1 MNRIPEKPRLLKIL
15 KDDGFNVP
23 DFYFISGEDFDE
35 GDFLELQEFLN
46 RSCTSFKVIVRSAH
60 PQEDRFKGGTFDSLE
75 TNCDITGVQYARN
88 RITKLARHAKR
99 LNILRQQKFNGAP
112 QIDIDQMGIM
122 VMQYIEGLQVMAKQ
136 LGDQWEFGISGF
148 AKEKVPVESYI
159 TRRPPD
165 ERLLE
170 LSDTIQRYLGFRCEI
185 EYILDY
191 SGVIHV
197 VQARDI
203 SLIDLLEQNRFEQ
216 TLRLDGIRR
225 LRKRNNYRERVIY
238 AMDNPSI
245 YERIMAMSSE
255 LLREQERVE
264 EKFGKILKVIE
275 EYEQELEQFSLKYQY
290 YAVLGLKIR
299 IPDELFHKAS
309 HCLNELPDYQ
319 ARLTQVLLE
328 NQYQIDY
335 FLSEANTILAKD
347 RLHLNLC
354 THAAY
359 GVDSVR
365 NPLWFIHWT
374 PEHHD
379 AVVNQF
385 RKLGFKTKDMIG
397 IEISPEER
405 PMVYRL

>member
-309 HCLNELPDYQ
+309 HCLDELPDYQ

-335 FLSEANTILAKD
+335 FLSEADTILAKD

>member
-99 LNILRQQKFNGAP
+99 LNILRQQRFNGAP
-112 QIDIDQMGIM
+112 QIDIDQMGIV

-245 YERIMAMSSE
+245 YERILAMSSE

-335 FLSEANTILAKD
+335 FLSEADTILAKD

>member
-170 LSDTIQRYLGFRCEI
+170 LSDTIQRHLGFRCEI

-238 AMDNPSI
+238 TMDNPSI

-275 EYEQELEQFSLKYQY
+275 EYEQELEQFSLKYQH

-335 FLSEANTILAKD
+335 FLSEADTILAKD

>member
-99 LNILRQQKFNGAP
+99 LNILRQQRFNGAP
-112 QIDIDQMGIM
+112 QIDIDQMGIV

-238 AMDNPSI
+238 TMDNPSI

-335 FLSEANTILAKD
+335 FLSEADTILAKD

>member
-112 QIDIDQMGIM
+112 QIDIDQMGIV

-170 LSDTIQRYLGFRCEI
+170 LSDTIQRHLGFRCEI

-335 FLSEANTILAKD
+335 FLSEADTILAKD

>member
-1 MNRIPEKPRLLKIL
+1 MNKIPEKPRLLGIL
-15 KDDGFNVP
+15 KDAGFNVP

-75 TNCDITGVQYARN
+75 TNCDIMGVQYARN

-99 LNILRQQKFNGAP
+99 LNILRQQRFKGAP

-170 LSDTIQRYLGFRCEI
+170 LSDTIQRHLGFRCEI

-335 FLSEANTILAKD
+335 FLSEADTILAKD

>member
-99 LNILRQQKFNGAP
+99 LNILRQQRFNGAP
-112 QIDIDQMGIM
+112 QIDIDQMGIV

-170 LSDTIQRYLGFRCEI
+170 LSDTIQRHLGFRCEI

-238 AMDNPSI
+238 TMDNPSI

-335 FLSEANTILAKD
+335 FLSEADTILAKD

>member
-99 LNILRQQKFNGAP
+99 LNILRQQRFNGAP
-112 QIDIDQMGIM
+112 QIDIDQMGIV

-203 SLIDLLEQNRFEQ
+203 SLIDLLEQNRFKQ

-335 FLSEANTILAKD
+335 FLSEADTILAKD

>member
-99 LNILRQQKFNGAP
+99 LNILRQQRFNGAP

-170 LSDTIQRYLGFRCEI
+170 LSDTIQRHLGFRCEI

-335 FLSEANTILAKD
+335 FLSEADTILAKD

>member
-99 LNILRQQKFNGAP
+99 LNILRQQRFNGAP

-335 FLSEANTILAKD
+335 FLSEADTILAKD

>member
-99 LNILRQQKFNGAP
+99 LNILRQQRFNGAP
-112 QIDIDQMGIM
+112 QIDIDQMGIV

-203 SLIDLLEQNRFEQ
+203 SLIDLLETNRFEQ

-335 FLSEANTILAKD
+335 FLSEADTILAKD

>member
-170 LSDTIQRYLGFRCEI
+170 LSDTIQRHLGFRCEI

-238 AMDNPSI
+238 TMDNPSI

-335 FLSEANTILAKD
+335 FLSEADTILAKD

>member
-1 MNRIPEKPRLLKIL
+1 MNKIPEKPRLLGIL
-15 KDDGFNVP
+15 KDAGFNVP

-335 FLSEANTILAKD
+335 FLSEADTILAKD

>member
-1 MNRIPEKPRLLKIL
+1 M
-15 KDDGFNVP
+15 
-23 DFYFISGEDFDE
+23 
-35 GDFLELQEFLN
+35 
-46 RSCTSFKVIVRSAH
+46 
-60 PQEDRFKGGTFDSLE
+60 
-75 TNCDITGVQYARN
+75 
-88 RITKLARHAKR
+88 
-99 LNILRQQKFNGAP
+99 
-112 QIDIDQMGIM
+112 
-122 VMQYIEGLQVMAKQ
+122 
-136 LGDQWEFGISGF
+136 
-148 AKEKVPVESYI
+148 ESYI

-165 ERLLE
+165 ERLIE
-170 LSDTIQRYLGFRCEI
+170 LSETIQRQLGFRCEI
-185 EYILDY
+185 EYILDHD
-191 SGVIHV
+191 GLIHV

-309 HCLNELPDYQ
+309 HCLDELPEYQ

-335 FLSEANTILAKD
+335 FLSEADTILAKD

>member
-170 LSDTIQRYLGFRCEI
+170 LSDTIQRHLGFRCEI

-335 FLSEANTILAKD
+335 FHSEADTILAKD

>member
-1 MNRIPEKPRLLKIL
+1 MNKIPEKPRLLGIL
-15 KDDGFNVP
+15 KDAGFNVP

-99 LNILRQQKFNGAP
+99 LNILRQQRFKGAP

-170 LSDTIQRYLGFRCEI
+170 LSDTIQRHLGFRCEI

-335 FLSEANTILAKD
+335 FLSEADTILAKD

>member
-335 FLSEANTILAKD
+335 FLSEADTILAKD

>member
-238 AMDNPSI
+238 TMDNPSI

-335 FLSEANTILAKD
+335 FLSEADTILAKD

>member
-1 MNRIPEKPRLLKIL
+1 MNKIPEKPRLLGIL
-15 KDDGFNVP
+15 KDAGFNVP

-112 QIDIDQMGIM
+112 QIDIDQMGIV

-335 FLSEANTILAKD
+335 FLSEADTILAKD

>member
-99 LNILRQQKFNGAP
+99 LNILRQQRFNGAP
-112 QIDIDQMGIM
+112 QIDIDQMGIV

-335 FLSEANTILAKD
+335 FLSEADTILAKD

-405 PMVYRL
+405 PIVYRL

>member
-35 GDFLELQEFLN
+35 GNFLELQEFLN

-99 LNILRQQKFNGAP
+99 LNILRQQRFNGAP

-170 LSDTIQRYLGFRCEI
+170 LSDTIQRHLGFRCEI

-238 AMDNPSI
+238 TMDNPSI

-335 FLSEANTILAKD
+335 FLSEADTILAKD

>member
-112 QIDIDQMGIM
+112 QIDIDLMGIM

-170 LSDTIQRYLGFRCEI
+170 LSDTIQRHLGFRCEI

-203 SLIDLLEQNRFEQ
+203 SLIDLLEQNRFKQ

-335 FLSEANTILAKD
+335 FLSEADTILAKD

>member
-1 MNRIPEKPRLLKIL
+1 MNKIPEKPRLLGIL
-15 KDDGFNVP
+15 KDAGFNVP

-170 LSDTIQRYLGFRCEI
+170 LSDTIQRHLGFRCEI

-335 FLSEANTILAKD
+335 FLSEADTILAKD

>member
-99 LNILRQQKFNGAP
+99 LNILRQQRFNGAP

-170 LSDTIQRYLGFRCEI
+170 LSDTIQRHLGFRCEI

-238 AMDNPSI
+238 TMDNPSI

-335 FLSEANTILAKD
+335 FLSEADTILAKD

>member
-99 LNILRQQKFNGAP
+99 LNILRQQRFNGAP
-112 QIDIDQMGIM
+112 QIDIDQMGIV

-197 VQARDI
+197 VQA
-203 SLIDLLEQNRFEQ
+203 
-216 TLRLDGIRR
+216 
-225 LRKRNNYRERVIY
+225 
-238 AMDNPSI
+238 
-245 YERIMAMSSE
+245 
-255 LLREQERVE
+255 
-264 EKFGKILKVIE
+264 
-275 EYEQELEQFSLKYQY
+275 
-290 YAVLGLKIR
+290 
-299 IPDELFHKAS
+299 
-309 HCLNELPDYQ
+309 
-319 ARLTQVLLE
+319 
-328 NQYQIDY
+328 
-335 FLSEANTILAKD
+335 
-347 RLHLNLC
+347 LC
-354 THAAY
+354 
-359 GVDSVR
+359 
-365 NPLWFIHWT
+365 W
-374 PEHHD
+374 
-379 AVVNQF
+379 
-385 RKLGFKTKDMIG
+385 
-397 IEISPEER
+397 
-405 PMVYRL
+405 

>member
-99 LNILRQQKFNGAP
+99 LNILRQQRFNGAP

-122 VMQYIEGLQVMAKQ
+122 VMQYIEGLQVIAKQ

-335 FLSEANTILAKD
+335 FLSEADTILAKD